1 MLTLNLKFH
10 YASAEEQS
18 MDKLNL
24 RRLKLW
30 KTLQNIASVM
40 LILQVIHEG
49 LIPSPDWDGLGPES
63 V

>member
-1 MLTLNLKFH
+1 
-10 YASAEEQS
+10 

-30 KTLQNIASVM
+30 KTLQKIASVM
-40 LILQVIHEG
+40 LISQVIHEG
-49 LIPSPDWDGLGPES
+49 LIPSPDWDGLVPDS